1 MTSVSDGDRVILALW
16 IHLDLGRLTSLPE
29 SFLIL
34 KFEVKVFVIV
44 GHRTRARDAVV
55 RTKNLNE
62 SFSDAELI

>member
-55 RTKNLNE
+55 QTKNLNE

>member
-16 IHLDLGRLTSLPE
+16 IHLDLGRLNSLPE

-44 GHRTRARDAVV
+44 GHCTRARNAVV
-55 RTKNLNE
+55 QTKNLNE

>member
-44 GHRTRARDAVV
+44 GHRTKARDAVV
-55 RTKNLNE
+55 QTKSLNE

>member
-44 GHRTRARDAVV
+44 GHCTRARNAVV
-55 RTKNLNE
+55 QTKNLNE